1 MQIEFDPAKHHE
13 TLLHRGLDFADCQQA
28 FAGVSYTFE
37 VARKG
42 YGVQRFITWAL
53 MHERLVVIAF
63 GRRDGEARRI
73 ISLRK
78 ANERETKIFQQ
89 ALVRPG

>member
-1 MQIEFDPAKHHE
+1 MQIEFDPAKRHE

-28 FAGVSYTFE
+28 FAGISYTFE
-37 VARKG
+37 DARKG
-42 YGVQRFITWAL
+42 YGEQRFITWAL
-53 MHERLVVIAF
+53 MHERLVVIVWTP
-63 GRRDGEARRI
+63 RGEARRI

-89 ALVRPG
+89 ALDRPG

>member
-1 MQIEFDPAKHHE
+1 MQIEFDPAKRHE

-37 VARKG
+37 DARKG
-42 YGVQRFITWAL
+42 YGEQRFITWAR
-53 MHERLVVIAF
+53 MHERVVVIVWTPQ
-63 GRRDGEARRI
+63 GEARRI

-89 ALVRPG
+89 ALDRPG

>member
-1 MQIEFDPAKHHE
+1 MQIEFDPEKRHE

-37 VARKG
+37 DARKG
-42 YGVQRFITWAL
+42 YGEQRFITLAL
-53 MHERLVVIAF
+53 MHERLVVIVWTP
-63 GRRDGEARRI
+63 RGEARRI

-89 ALVRPG
+89 ALDRPG